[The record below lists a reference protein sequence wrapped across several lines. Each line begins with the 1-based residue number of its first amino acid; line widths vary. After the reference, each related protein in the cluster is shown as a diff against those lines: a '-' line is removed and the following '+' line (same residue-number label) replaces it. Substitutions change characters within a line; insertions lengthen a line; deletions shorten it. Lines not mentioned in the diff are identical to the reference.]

1 MIQRMVRYTVKPD
14 RVADNEHFIRDVFD
28 ALHRAAPPGL
38 RYASFRIDSGESFMH
53 LVAYEND
60 SHALTALPAFQAF
73 VAQIRE
79 RCIEPPVTV
88 DLQEIGSYGHG

>member
-1 MIQRMVRYTVKPD
+1 MIHRMVRYTVKAE
-14 RVADNEHFIRDVFD
+14 RVADNERFIRDVFE

-38 RYASFRIDSGESFMH
+38 RYASFRIEGGASFMH
-53 LVAYEND
+53 LVSYETD
-60 SHALTALPAFQAF
+60 SQALTALPAFKAF

-88 DLQEIGSYGHG
+88 DLQEVGSYGHG